1 MRKEKQTSDNQQ
13 TGNSSLGGVSS
24 SASTCGCKDK
34 QLYHVKVH
42 WGIGE
47 QREFNYCKDCIKED
61 TKKGMLVEIL

>member
-1 MRKEKQTSDNQQ
+1 MSKTEQTSKNHEQ
-13 TGNSSLGGVSS
+13 GNSSLGVVGS

-34 QLYHVKVH
+34 KLYHVKVH

-61 TKKGMLVEIL
+61 TQKGMLVEIL